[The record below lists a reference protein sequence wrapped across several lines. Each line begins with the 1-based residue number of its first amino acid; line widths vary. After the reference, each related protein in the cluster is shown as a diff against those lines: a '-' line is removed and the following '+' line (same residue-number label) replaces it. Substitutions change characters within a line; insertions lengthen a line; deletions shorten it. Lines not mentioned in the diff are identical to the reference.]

1 MLPIPRRGGELAD
14 RDSFGAVCA
23 SRSLVRALRIL
34 VAGAVLARV
43 LVAIIVGEVGGVGR
57 VVLLE
62 ICAIGRGAVVEY
74 DEEGV

>member
-1 MLPIPRRGGELAD
+1 VLPAPRRGGELTD
-14 RDSFGAVCA
+14 RDRVRAVYP
-23 SRSLVRALRIL
+23 SRSLVRALRVL